1 MPRVNQEIAGLLVDV
16 VFPHGVAVEADSR
29 HPQRGRAAFAR
40 DAILAT
46 QGYRTLR
53 FTDRQTE
60 NAPAVVAAALNAA
73 LTACAA

>member
-1 MPRVNQEIAGLLVDV
+1 LTSCFRAG
-16 VFPHGVAVEADSR
+16 R
-29 HPQRGRAAFAR
+29 RRRGRQPAPAARPRGVRARRER